1 MTSPRIEWLD
11 VARMAREQP
20 PDVPW
25 LVDGLVVRGNVTM
38 LAGAP
43 GEGKSLLVLALA
55 AGIAAGES
63 VAGIRCEQGRV
74 VVLDAEQSSTETHRR
89 VRGLGVPP
97 GVMIA
102 TLDGFDLARHLDH
115 VGRICADHQ
124 PDLLVLDSFRSLWH
138 GDENDTARVAAVLDP
153 LRGLAREH
161 GTAIVLLHHVA
172 KAGSG
177 GYRGSTAIAASVEL
191 GFTLGRAED
200 DPDRRRRFIRCW
212 KCRPAPEPGKR
223 WVRIDDDR
231 HLGLVFLEEAE
242 PYQGA
247 GGGDAAGRPPSVT
260 AELRPRILS
269 MLAER
274 PMRRADVSRGLG
286 KDPTDGTV
294 RRIFKALEADGSI
307 ERRTDDVWAAKSCQ
321 TPPPLA
327 ASGTPPKSGSG
338 MGVSGVPKGGAMT
351 TAETPATAEQE
362 ALIERAITLVRPN
375 GSGPACCRCEQPL
388 HSLDAD
394 DEPVCAKC
402 GHRP

>member
-20 PDVPW
+20 PEVPW
-25 LVDGLVVRGNVTM
+25 LVDGLIVRGNLTM

-43 GEGKSLLVLALA
+43 GEGKSLLVLAVA

-74 VVLDAEQSSTETHRR
+74 VVLDAEQSAIETHRR
-89 VRGLGVPP
+89 VRGLGVPA

-115 VGRICADHQ
+115 VGKIAADHQ
-124 PDLLVLDSFRSLWH
+124 PDLLVLDSFRSLWR
-138 GDENDTARVAAVLDP
+138 GDENDTAGVAAVLDP
-153 LRGLAREH
+153 LRGLAHEH
-161 GTAIVLLHHVA
+161 GTGIVLLHHVS

-177 GYRGSTAIAASVEL
+177 GYRGTTAIAASVEL

-247 GGGDAAGRPPSVT
+247 GGAPTGTPAPVSG
-260 AELRPRILS
+260 ELRPRVLS
-269 MLAER
+269 LLTDH
-274 PMRRADVSRGLG
+274 PMRRAEVARALDRDA
-286 KDPTDGTV
+286 KDRTV
-294 RRIFKALEADGSI
+294 RRMFAALHAEGSI
-307 ERRTDDVWAAKSCQ
+307 QRNGDGAWGVTGCRTPTPVTPHD
-321 TPPPLA
+321 TPPQ
-327 ASGTPPKSGSG
+327 SGSTAR
-338 MGVSGVPKGGAMT
+338 VSGGVIAP
-351 TAETPATAEQE
+351 AETPATEEQE

-375 GSGPACCRCEQPL
+375 GSGPARCRCEQPL